1 MFLSST
7 SRHLLGLAVAL
18 AISSWAD
25 AATRQPVVVVTA
37 TRHAQTIDDSLAGVS
52 VITREDIDRAATR
65 DLVDLLRLQTGIDIV
80 RSGGLGQQTSLFMR
94 GSNSNHVLVLIDGVR
109 IASANTGGYAWE
121 NLPLGQIER
130 IEIVRGPRA
139 AQWGS
144 DAIGGVIQIFTR
156 RGEGLDVTTLVGS
169 HRTAGAE
176 AGWGHRQPGHGY
188 GLRVGYLD
196 SEGFN
201 AQNPNGFGFDPD
213 DDGSLLRNLSGWGEW
228 SLGEQRASA
237 SLLATDNVIEFDQGV
252 SSVRHHT
259 ANLGLDGELSPQWS
273 HELRLAHARESLETP
288 AFFNAFET
296 RRAQADWV
304 HRVQRE
310 RQQWQFGLAWMHE
323 NGELLD
329 TFSGSS
335 TYDQTRSNR
344 AAFVHWSVDRGAHQW
359 ELSARLDDNSAYGSE
374 LTSQAAWGWQLTDHW
389 RLSANVGEGF
399 RAPNFNELY
408 APGFGGYYAGN
419 AFLNAETA
427 ESAELALQ
435 WRPDTSQRAELRVY
449 RNDIDN
455 LIAYA
460 GGATFQA
467 INIQRARIE
476 GLEIHYGQTLGE
488 WTVDANATWQDP
500 RDLDSDLRLLRR
512 PGRKASL
519 QLGRPIGDRWD
530 FGLEALGFSAR
541 RDFVGDLGGY
551 GLINLN
557 AQFAMTR
564 NWVLEARLNNALDR
578 EYVEVDGFNTDDAN
592 GWLLLRWN
600 PAE

>member
-1 MFLSST
+1 VAHTNGSCPRDST
-7 SRHLLGLAVAL
+7 TTVPM
-18 AISSWAD
+18 
-25 AATRQPVVVVTA
+25 AAK
-37 TRHAQTIDDSLAGVS
+37 
-52 VITREDIDRAATR
+52 
-65 DLVDLLRLQTGIDIV
+65 
-80 RSGGLGQQTSLFMR
+80 
-94 GSNSNHVLVLIDGVR
+94 
-109 IASANTGGYAWE
+109 
-121 NLPLGQIER
+121 
-130 IEIVRGPRA
+130 
-139 AQWGS
+139 
-144 DAIGGVIQIFTR
+144 
-156 RGEGLDVTTLVGS
+156 
-169 HRTAGAE
+169 
-176 AGWGHRQPGHGY
+176 
-188 GLRVGYLD
+188 
-196 SEGFN
+196 
-201 AQNPNGFGFDPD
+201 
-213 DDGSLLRNLSGWGEW
+213 
-228 SLGEQRASA
+228 
-237 SLLATDNVIEFDQGV
+237 
-252 SSVRHHT
+252 
-259 ANLGLDGELSPQWS
+259 
-273 HELRLAHARESLETP
+273 
-288 AFFNAFET
+288 
-296 RRAQADWV
+296 
-304 HRVQRE
+304 
-310 RQQWQFGLAWMHE
+310 
-323 NGELLD
+323 
-329 TFSGSS
+329 
-335 TYDQTRSNR
+335 
-344 AAFVHWSVDRGAHQW
+344 
-359 ELSARLDDNSAYGSE
+359 
-374 LTSQAAWGWQLTDHW
+374 LTSQAPWAWQLTDHW